1 MGMDLAYFSAPTDAA
16 AAQAQSRPG
25 GPLGWPVVTGHRRA
39 GLFRKE
45 PVLETLGP
53 AYDGFQA
60 RGYDPV
66 VTLATLESLLSGI
79 GDDEV
84 ERNPRWG
91 ASPGE
96 VEPHDDAGV
105 VTLTDTLRD
114 ALATASDDEV
124 DRVPEPRSRT
134 EELSGLGWDGTTVA
148 DHVHFLTQLRDLARS
163 AGQRGHHL
171 YCYVEA

>member
-45 PVLETLGP
+45 PVLEALGP

-66 VTLATLESLLSGI
+66 VTLGTLESLLSGI

-96 VEPHDDAGV
+96 VGQHDDAGV
-105 VTLTDTLRD
+105 V
-114 ALATASDDEV
+114 
-124 DRVPEPRSRT
+124 
-134 EELSGLGWDGTTVA
+134 
-148 DHVHFLTQLRDLARS
+148 
-163 AGQRGHHL
+163 
-171 YCYVEA
+171 